1 MAFRWRADDGPL
13 TVAFGSSHLS
23 TTNKKKK
30 TNWRFAGGPIG
41 PLIVIF
47 ESSLLSTTKTE
58 TLSKVDPSVKQ
69 NFLDPRIICPD
80 ETCQMHKKTIQ
91 NTFLLFKPIAYIK
104 RERERERVYRSI
116 ICLHLSV
123 CPFVCQSVFYKD
135 VTIYFYSSSL
145 GTVETTRQMKRSCRP
160 GRWNDLQDPA
170 KTDCLGMWIWKG
182 SVCLS
187 RSDESVYVDQMKQ
200 SCRSG
205 RWNKVVD
212 PADDTLWQTRQM
224 TRSGRP
230 AIEILLQIRKT
241 GSRP

>member
-1 MAFRWRADDGPL
+1 MRLVRCIKRQSKIHFFFL
-13 TVAFGSSHLS
+13 
-23 TTNKKKK
+23 
-30 TNWRFAGGPIG
+30 
-41 PLIVIF
+41 
-47 ESSLLSTTKTE
+47 SLLHILRE
-58 TLSKVDPSVKQ
+58 
-69 NFLDPRIICPD
+69 R
-80 ETCQMHKKTIQ
+80 E
-91 NTFLLFKPIAYIK
+91 

-123 CPFVCQSVFYKD
+123 CPSVCQSVFYKD

-160 GRWNDLQDPA
+160 GRWNDLPDPA

-230 AIEILLQIRKT
+230 GNWNSLADSENRQ
-241 GSRP
+241 